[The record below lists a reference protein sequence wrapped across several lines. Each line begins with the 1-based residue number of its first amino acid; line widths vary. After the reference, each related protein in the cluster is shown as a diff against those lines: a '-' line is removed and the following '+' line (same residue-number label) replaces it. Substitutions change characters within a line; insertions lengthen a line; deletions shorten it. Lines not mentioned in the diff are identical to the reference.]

1 MGLFVMV
8 LNTLSIYYQTL
19 YVIPFLTLVKLFF
32 IWIFTSVPLCIFG
45 TLLGRHAFKSEIPW
59 YGQPKYLIP
68 LSGVLPFG
76 SIFIELYYILTSLWN
91 YKYYHVYGFLLGMY
105 AILGIVV
112 SMTSIISTYFCLN
125 SENYNWQWNALFS
138 GASASFYV
146 FLYGLYYFYFKTT
159 MYGLLQTSFYFG
171 YMALISFTLG
181 CLTGTIGFMSSAKF
195 VETIFRN
202 VKVD

>member
-1 MGLFVMV
+1 MG
-8 LNTLSIYYQTL
+8 
-19 YVIPFLTLVKLFF
+19 IPRP
-32 IWIFTSVPLCIFG
+32 IPD
-45 TLLGRHAFKSEIPW
+45 APW
-59 YGQPKYLIP
+59 YGQPMYLIP
-68 LSGVLPFG
+68 LCGILPFG

-91 YKYYHVYGFLLGMY
+91 YKFYHVYGFMLMMY
-105 AILGIVV
+105 AILTIVV